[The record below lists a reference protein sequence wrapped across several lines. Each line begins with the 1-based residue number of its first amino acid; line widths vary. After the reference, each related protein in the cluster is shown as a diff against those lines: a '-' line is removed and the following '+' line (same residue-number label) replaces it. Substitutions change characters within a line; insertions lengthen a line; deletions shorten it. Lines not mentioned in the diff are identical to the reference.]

1 MSQTKAQLIDPVD
14 GTIVNADI
22 NASAAIAGS
31 KIAPDF
37 GSQNIVTTGSITGN
51 DLEIDSGTLSV
62 DASNN
67 RVGIGT
73 TSPVGKLDIRGDAN
87 VGFEALRL
95 TNTQHDTNN
104 PASAQLKFGI
114 TMSSGERNA
123 RIEAKEASNNSN
135 GVHLDFYP
143 NSAGSANNEQHR
155 MRLDE
160 LGMLIVMGNTTTVN
174 STPSQNGIIAYY
186 ETDQGNAHIGTY
198 SSGGATNL
206 SFVTNTGGNA
216 FTTKMTIKNDGN
228 VGIGT
233 TSPSTK
239 LQVSGGHINI
249 GAGYSYQWGDSHER
263 IEQSDGKIEFFTN
276 NGQQVTLFGGNL
288 GIGTV
293 APAEK
298 LHVAGNI
305 INTES
310 VGSTGDSG
318 IMLGSGHRL
327 GFDQSGT
334 RSWTIKATSGVLQIA
349 SGDGASAPRVAGLLF
364 GSDTAAAN
372 TLDDYEEGTYT
383 PSFGYATDDGNKSYL
398 LQVGQYTKIGSLVN
412 VNIAIQLNNRG
423 TGSGAVTISL
433 PFTVADVLSGTSIE
447 ASGQGRYFFGLA
459 SSVTSIGLLASH
471 SSTNA
476 TLHGTLGNAASASST
491 LTYAFLGNNASFRF
505 SITYRT
511 T

>member
-1 MSQTKAQLIDPVD
+1 MSQTKAQLIDAVD
-14 GTIVNADI
+14 GSIVTADIADDAVNADKLAS
-22 NASAAIAGS
+22 NAVVNASVDASAAIAGT

-37 GSQNIVTTGSITGN
+37 GTQQISSGNITVSSNAPNISFVDGNDNPDYKISANSGALIFEDTTNSANRLIIQSGGTVDVQGNLDANSGLDVTGAITGTG
-51 DLEIDSGTLSV
+51 DLTIDTNTLHV
-62 DASNN
+62 DSSNN

-73 TSPVGKLDIRGDAN
+73 TSPLSGCKLTVAGNGLDITGQNTAHSAN
-87 VGFEALRL
+87 SLRIGQEGSGL
-95 TNTQHDTNN
+95 AQFRAYGPDTSTAGSFQFTTSKSNGLAG
-104 PASAQLKFGI
+104 ASNAMRI
-114 TMSSGERNA
+114 DSSG
-123 RIEAKEASNNSN
+123 K
-135 GVHLDFYP
+135 
-143 NSAGSANNEQHR
+143 
-155 MRLDE
+155 
-160 LGMLIVMGNTTTVN
+160 
-174 STPSQNGIIAYY
+174 
-186 ETDQGNAHIGTY
+186 
-198 SSGGATNL
+198 
-206 SFVTNTGGNA
+206 
-216 FTTKMTIKNDGN
+216 

-233 TSPSTK
+233 SSPAHK
-239 LQVSGGHINI
+239 LHVEDSVSNVIV
-249 GAGYSYQWGDSHER
+249 AKQT
-263 IEQSDGKIEFFTN
+263 TN
-276 NGQQVTLFGGNL
+276 NGGFNTFTGVDSFGNVKFYASHNGRVGAAE
-288 GIGTV
+288 GI
-293 APAEK
+293 
-298 LHVAGNI
+298 I
-305 INTES
+305 
-310 VGSTGDSG
+310 
-318 IMLGSGHRL
+318 
-327 GFDQSGT
+327 
-334 RSWTIKATSGVLQIA
+334 
-349 SGDGASAPRVAGLLF
+349 F

-372 TLDDYEEGTYT
+372 VLDDYEEGTYT